1 MSLFK
6 EFKEFIGSGSAMD
19 LAVGVIIGSAMTT
32 ILKSFVD
39 EMVVPLT
46 GLLGKVDF
54 ANSYLVLKGAVPD
67 GLPLAEARKV
77 AGAVVLGYG
86 QFFTVALN
94 TLILAFVVFL
104 CVRTINRIKKAQE
117 EEKKAEEAAPTPV
130 PPRQEVLLAEIR
142 DLLASKKESA

>member
-6 EFKEFIGSGSAMD
+6 EFKEFIGSGNAMD

-39 EMVVPLT
+39 EMIVPLT
-46 GLLGKVDF
+46 GLLGKADF
-54 ANSYLVLKGAVPD
+54 ANSYLVLKGTVSE

-86 QFFTVALN
+86 QFFTVLLN

-104 CVRTINRIKKAQE
+104 CVRTINQIKKSQA
-117 EEKKAEEAAPTPV
+117 AEVAAAAPPE

-142 DLLASKKESA
+142 DLLKKESA

>member
-1 MSLFK
+1 MAILK
-6 EFKEFIGSGSAMD
+6 EFKEFIGSGSALD
-19 LAVGVIIGSAMTT
+19 LAVGVIIGGAMTT

-39 EMVVPLT
+39 ELIVPLT
-46 GLLGKVDF
+46 GLLGKADF
-54 ANSYLVLKGAVPD
+54 ANSYLVLKGTVTD

-104 CVRTINRIKKAQE
+104 CVRAINRLRQKKA
-117 EEKKAEEAAPTPV
+117 AEEPAGRPPT
-130 PPRQEVLLAEIR
+130 ELLLIEIR
-142 DLLASKKESA
+142 DLIAKGTVS

>member
-6 EFKEFIGSGSAMD
+6 EFKEFVGSGSALD

-39 EMVVPLT
+39 ELVVPLT
-46 GLLGKVDF
+46 GLLGKADF

-67 GLPLAEARKV
+67 GTPLAEARKV

-86 QFFTVALN
+86 QFFTVAFN

-104 CVRTINRIKKAQE
+104 CVRTINKLKR
-117 EEKKAEEAAPTPV
+117 EAAEAPAPSPE

-142 DLLASKKESA
+142 DILARQSV

>member
-1 MSLFK
+1 MSLLK
-6 EFKEFIGSGSAMD
+6 EFKEFIGSGNAVD
-19 LAVGVIIGSAMTT
+19 LAVGVIIGSAMTS

-54 ANSYLVLKGAVPD
+54 ANSYLVLKGEVAPGV
-67 GLPLAEARKV
+67 PLAEARKV

-86 QFFTVALN
+86 QFFTVAFN

-104 CVRTINRIKKAQE
+104 CVRTINQIKKAQA
-117 EEKKAEEAAPTPV
+117 EEKQAEEAAAPPE

-142 DLLASKKESA
+142 DLLAAK

>member
-1 MSLFK
+1 MSLLK
-6 EFKEFIGSGSAMD
+6 EFKEFIGSGNAMD

-39 EMVVPLT
+39 EMIVPLT
-46 GLLGKVDF
+46 GLLGKSDF
-54 ANSYLVLKGAVPD
+54 ANSYLVLKGTVGE

-86 QFFTVALN
+86 QFFTILFN

-104 CVRTINRIKKAQE
+104 RVRTINQIKKSRA
-117 EEKKAEEAAPTPV
+117 AEVAAAPPPE

-142 DLLASKKESA
+142 DLLKKGSA

>member
-1 MSLFK
+1 MSMIQ
-6 EFKEFIGSGSAMD
+6 EFKEFVGHGNAVD
-19 LAVGVIIGSAMTT
+19 LAVGVIIGSAMTS

-46 GLLGKVDF
+46 GILGKVDF
-54 ANSYLVLKGAVPD
+54 ANSYLVLKGLVPE

-86 QFFTVALN
+86 QFLTVAFN

-104 CVRTINRIKKAQE
+104 CVRTINKIKKAQE
-117 EEKKAEEAAPTPV
+117 AEKKAEEAAPTPE

-142 DLLASKKESA
+142 DLLAVKREPA